1 MREKDDATQHAAE
14 GGIGGN
20 LHDVPRRPDL
30 RSELPEMLE
39 HALDGCTASK
49 GWLYD
54 RFAPKLLRR
63 LRSRYQSAG
72 LDAEELLHDA
82 FVLFFQDD
90 SRVLRS
96 FVTRTP
102 VSAQTDSKLECFFWN
117 LACGIASNRR
127 RSRRRFRPL
136 PLLGADQRPGVEDA
150 EQRNLDK
157 DTLVRLD
164 ACLRRGNARVYLYYK
179 MRFVDGLTPEE
190 ISQAT
195 GWSRKA
201 TYKLKLS
208 LNQTIESCAR
218 KLGL

>member
-1 MREKDDATQHAAE
+1 MRDNQDSTQHAAE
-14 GGIGGN
+14 GGLAGA
-20 LHDVPRRPDL
+20 VPETSRGPRIE
-30 RSELPEMLE
+30 STLPSR
-39 HALDGCTASK
+39 LDEVLAGCSVSK

-54 RFAPKLLRR
+54 RFAPRLLRR
-63 LRSRYQSAG
+63 LRSRYQPGG

-90 SRVLRS
+90 ARVLRS
-96 FVTRTP
+96 FVERTP
-102 VSAQTDSKLECFFWN
+102 ASSRTESKLECFFWN

-127 RSRRRFRPL
+127 RSRRRFHPL
-136 PLLGADQRPGVEDA
+136 PLIGADQRPGIDDP

-157 DTLVRLD
+157 DTLVRID
-164 ACLRRGNARVYLYYK
+164 ACLRKGNTRVYLYYK
-179 MRFVDGLTPEE
+179 MRYVDGLTPEE
-190 ISQAT
+190 IAQAT

-208 LNQTIESCAR
+208 LNSTIEGCIR